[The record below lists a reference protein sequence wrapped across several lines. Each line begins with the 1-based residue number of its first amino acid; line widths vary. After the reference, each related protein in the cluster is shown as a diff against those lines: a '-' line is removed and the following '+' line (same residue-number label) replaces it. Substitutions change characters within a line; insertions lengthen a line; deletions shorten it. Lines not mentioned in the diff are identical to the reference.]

1 MPYLVARTSGTA
13 LQIPEFSRTGR
24 IVRTISSPAF
34 PLLTSQQRT
43 HNWNTHA
50 QIIQE
55 VTTYLTLLKQRD
67 KITQL
72 KNLKE

>member
-1 MPYLVARTSGTA
+1 
-13 LQIPEFSRTGR
+13 
-24 IVRTISSPAF
+24 
-34 PLLTSQQRT
+34 LLTSQQRT

-55 VTTYLTLLKQRD
+55 VPTYLTLLKQRD